1 MLEKQFEEFLVAH
14 FNQWASTEIKVGFR
28 YQFTCPDAEKGH
40 NLYQAFIKKPQS
52 HINVKGVDL
61 PTLKYGDVELIP
73 VYEGENFTENYIA
86 HLRDEVSA
94 LEGETKGT
102 ALLVIHNSLL
112 DTLKNSTE
120 DVAQPGA
127 IWHPQQIKQLLHGLI
142 DQNGDLAQISECL
155 LDFSFEEILED
166 EATMFGFEKLYYAI
180 ADGDLRFEEIGML
193 KDEQLTNGTWDDKET
208 IKERLELNTKLS
220 EKLDFITHHFPN
232 ELEDKL
238 AVEDLGEK
246 FVKEHFPKDD
256 VERYKTTLD
265 LGECLAEQDKN
276 RTELLE
282 LESIKAPPVG
292 CITKTRAESSAGLR
306 ENHILLFLEAEQNA
320 FELDLSFIKQK
331 LKDSFCSVQHDSY
344 EQKAVV
350 TIKNL
355 GGVRSRAI
363 VTGSFNG
370 QARYIAVQVK
380 TDKPKETH
388 KFKILVLRKGD
399 FFEEG
404 FKHNFLIEPDK
415 KKQYVTLQTDDNSLR
430 IAENGNAAIVQENEQ
445 CFSNQEFATVDF
457 KKLAS
462 ESDEVCFTVQ
472 GRETKLTF
480 NVEGEVS
487 TDSLS
492 LPLLL
497 DQGRFN
503 HLFVDNYFGKIRRN
517 SEGKV
522 HKIQI
527 DGKEIAPKAKRLTLL
542 QYEAEL
548 IDSAILCQKSN
559 EQTQLHDIEGVY
571 NELFLAY
578 RDLFDYLQKNKTLV
592 SLAGWGGEL
601 RQIISKVVAAY
612 QCEINQIPFNS
623 PLNESQKTL
632 VNIGFAEF
640 SDQEYITPL
649 HPLVL
654 AYNANLASV
663 LAEDKQN
670 SGSFKKLPPVTINRL
685 SAQGLM
691 PFVYDAKHDFS
702 YNHSE
707 KENVFWS
714 KLIPQQESSYDFV
727 CSLVK
732 DKVNKFTT
740 AFKHLFVAG
749 NKTTLIINS
758 VNNQQNKEVFLGLI
772 DYIKLKKDKVTN
784 IHVNLYDEAESYCWF
799 DMFADTASYDE
810 LKELCELNK
819 GPAKTQADSI
829 IDLLR
834 TRLTYSKFT
843 HDKGEKAQ
851 AYAHMSFFKN
861 NERVQATDV
870 DVLQQKT
877 GVACHGLMPGEAATN
892 KNGSYYTAFGL
903 NGIDTSVAPQ
913 LELIAKYSGL
923 VKPARSQHE
932 EYNASRSQ
940 ALVVTEEFK
949 TLLERSYENSIWTT
963 IIDPKVTLEFFESQK
978 NMVLIHYSD
987 NYTNS
992 VNYDAITVT
1001 KQTGLYNKVLESD
1014 DGGIIEE
1021 FNAFNGEWLL
1031 NLVTANDNER
1041 KEKRGI
1047 ICAYKY
1053 VNCLL
1058 AKSDITWVPLSIA
1071 EVIRVAGNLGLNM
1084 ADSDLS
1090 RLAQGFKKGVIS
1102 DDILFVGFKDQQIIL
1117 LPVEVKT
1124 GKRQTHSKGVKQAQ
1138 ELKSYFESLLGQQTL
1153 AGRLY
1158 RGLFMRQVLMQI
1170 DKYKLYNV
1178 YEPNYFNVIEDNSA
1192 YWLQGGYQ
1200 LTELTD
1206 YPAGLLFV
1214 NVEDSD
1220 LTHAV
1225 FTKIQN
1231 ILKVELPAAC
1241 LSHWV
1246 KTPMQNLLA
1255 DLTPAKLHHIDAQYV
1270 LTKSA
1275 TTQKVVLEENAK
1287 ADDETELT
1295 KTPGTRITALD
1306 DISLTNSDSKSAE
1319 KANPTEVKEANTNNL
1334 DMAATSA
1341 RKKMSE
1347 SDLSAIYQ
1355 QIIDCYYSHNI
1366 TLLKPGNVDPYIEGP
1381 ASILFRVGLN
1391 LGDKP
1396 ENVFAKSQSL
1406 KLALKL
1412 EQEQD
1417 VGFGIDKG
1425 CITIDVPKSQE
1436 QRYFVDQNDIWPNWQ
1451 RPQNALEI
1459 PLGEDRFG
1467 DVIKLN
1473 FSSSNCPH
1481 LLIGGTTGSGKSEA
1495 LNTILY
1501 GMVEHYSDKELKL
1514 MLIDPKGTELNDFE
1528 RYPHLIGRIGF
1539 DDEDA
1544 LELLTQAV
1552 SEMQSRYAQ
1561 FKAQGVRS
1569 LPDYNAKVSPEER
1582 IPWWVLVLDEYADL
1596 TSDKDMKKDIEG
1608 ELKRLAQKARAA
1620 GIHLIIATQKPSGDV
1635 ISTNLRSNLPAQLA
1649 LRVKNGTESRVILD
1663 EQGAEV
1669 LNGKGDAYLKSEGKL
1684 VRIQCA
1690 RVSI

>member
-1 MLEKQFEEFLVAH
+1 MSEKQFEEFLVTH
-14 FNQWASTEIKVGFR
+14 FNQWAKNEIKVGFR
-28 YQFTCPDAEKGH
+28 YQFTCPDVKKGH
-40 NLYQAFIKKPQS
+40 KLYQAFIKESRS
-52 HINVKGVDL
+52 HINIKGVDL

-73 VYEGENFTENYIA
+73 VHEGENFTENYIA

-102 ALLVIHNSLL
+102 ALLIIHNSLL

-127 IWHPQQIKQLLHGLI
+127 IWHPRQIKQLLHGLI
-142 DQNGDLAQISECL
+142 DQKGDLAQISECL
-155 LDFSFEEILED
+155 LDFSFEEILAD
-166 EATMFGFEKLYYAI
+166 KATMFGFEKLYYAI
-180 ADGDLRFEEIGML
+180 ADGDLCFEEIGML
-193 KDEQLTNGTWDDKET
+193 KDEQLTTGTWDDIET
-208 IKERLELNTKLS
+208 IKERLELNSKLS
-220 EKLDFITHHFPN
+220 DKLDFVTHHFPN

-238 AVEDLGEK
+238 AAEDFSEK

-256 VERYKTTLD
+256 VEKYKTTLD

-276 RTELLE
+276 RIELLE
-282 LESIKAPPVG
+282 LESIKAPQVE
-292 CITKTRAESSAGLR
+292 CITKTKTESGAGLR
-306 ENHILLFLEAEQNA
+306 ENHILVLLEAEQNA

-331 LKDSFCSVQHDSY
+331 LRDSYCSVQHDNY
-344 EQKAVV
+344 EQKATV

-363 VTGSFNG
+363 VTGCFNG
-370 QARYIAVQVK
+370 KARYIAVQVK
-380 TDKPKETH
+380 TDKPQETH
-388 KFKILVLRKGD
+388 KFKILVIRKED

-415 KKQYVTLQTDDNSLR
+415 NKQYITLQTDDNSLQ
-430 IAENGNAAIVQENEQ
+430 IAEDGSTATIQENEQ
-445 CFSNQEFATVDF
+445 CFSNQEFALVDF

-462 ESDEVCFTVQ
+462 ESDEVRFTVQ
-472 GRETKLTF
+472 GKETQLTF

-503 HLFVDNYFGKIRRN
+503 HLFEDGYNGLFNRSKN
-517 SEGKV
+517 KV
-522 HKIQI
+522 QI

-548 IDSAILCQKSN
+548 VDSAILSKKSN

-578 RDLFDYLQKNKTLV
+578 RDLFDYLQRTKTLI
-592 SLAGWGGEL
+592 SLAGWGDEL
-601 RQIISKVVAAY
+601 RQLISKVVDAY
-612 QCEINQIPFNS
+612 QQEINQIPFNA
-623 PLNESQKTL
+623 PLSKAQKTL

-640 SDQEYITPL
+640 SEQEYITPL

-654 AYNANLASV
+654 AYNLNLAQA
-663 LAEDKQN
+663 LAEDKVTN
-670 SGSFKKLPPVTINRL
+670 GSFKKLPTVTINRL
-685 SAQGLM
+685 TGQGLL
-691 PFVYDAKHDFS
+691 PFVYDASHDFS

-714 KLIPQQESSYDFV
+714 KLTPQQESSYDFV
-727 CSLVK
+727 RSLVR
-732 DKVNKFTT
+732 DKVNKFST

-772 DYIKLKKDKVTN
+772 DYIKLKRGKVTN
-784 IHVNLYDEAESYCWF
+784 IHVNLYDETESYCWF
-799 DMFADTASYDE
+799 DKFADTASYDE

-819 GPAKTQADSI
+819 GAAKTQADSI

-843 HDKGEKAQ
+843 HDEGAKAQ
-851 AYAHMSFFKN
+851 AYAHISFFKN

-892 KNGSYYTAFGL
+892 KNGRYYTAFGL
-903 NGIDTSVAPQ
+903 NGINTSGIPQ
-913 LELIAKYSGL
+913 LELISKYSGL
-923 VKPARSQHE
+923 IKPARSQHE
-932 EYNASRSQ
+932 EYNPARSQ

-1071 EVIRVAGNLGLNM
+1071 EIIRVAGNLGLNM

-1138 ELKSYFESLLGQQTL
+1138 ELKCYFESLLGQQTL
-1153 AGRLY
+1153 AGHLY
-1158 RGLFMRQVLMQI
+1158 RGLFMRQVMMQI

-1178 YEPNYFNVIEDNSA
+1178 YEPTYFDVIENNSA
-1192 YWLQGGYQ
+1192 YWLQGDYQ
-1200 LTELTD
+1200 LAELSD

-1214 NVEDSD
+1214 NVEDTD
-1220 LTHAV
+1220 FTHAA
-1225 FTKIQN
+1225 FTQIQN
-1231 ILKVELPAAC
+1231 ILKVELPAAS

-1246 KTPMQNLLA
+1246 KTPLKTLFA
-1255 DLTPAKLHHIDAQYV
+1255 DLTPAKLHHIDERYILA
-1270 LTKSA
+1270 KSSA
-1275 TTQKVVLEENAK
+1275 TNVVELKAELESDVSNK
-1287 ADDETELT
+1287 KSNSPNSSGSGT
-1295 KTPGTRITALD
+1295 KIYDLGSFSSP
-1306 DISLTNSDSKSAE
+1306 
-1319 KANPTEVKEANTNNL
+1319 KEAEDEKESLNKIAESHNVTPK
-1334 DMAATSA
+1334 
-1341 RKKMSE
+1341 RKAMSE
-1347 SDLSAIYQ
+1347 SELEALYQ
-1355 QIIDCYYSHNI
+1355 RVIDCYYSYNI
-1366 TLLKPGNVDPYIEGP
+1366 PVSKPTSEAPYVEGP
-1381 ASILFRVGLN
+1381 ASILFRVELN
-1391 LGDKP
+1391 PGTDPRKLFEK
-1396 ENVFAKSQSL
+1396 AQAL
-1406 KLALKL
+1406 KLDLKL
-1412 EQEQD
+1412 EQDQE
-1417 VGFGIDKG
+1417 VGFAIDKG
-1425 CITIDVPKSQE
+1425 CVTFDVPKNDS
-1436 QRYFVDQNDIWPNWQ
+1436 QRYYVDQNDIWPSWQ
-1451 RPQNALEI
+1451 RPMESLEV

-1467 DVIKLN
+1467 NVVKIN

-1501 GMVEHYSDKELKL
+1501 GMCEHYSDTELKL

-1528 RYPHLIGRIGF
+1528 KYPHLLGQIGW

-1544 LELLTQAV
+1544 LTLLTQAV
-1552 SEMQSRYAQ
+1552 EEMQTRYKQ
-1561 FKAQGVRS
+1561 FKEQGVRS
-1569 LPDYNAKVSPEER
+1569 LPDYNAKVDEESR

-1596 TSDKDMKKDIEG
+1596 TSDKDMKKDIEA

-1690 RVSI
+1690 RIAI

>member
-14 FNQWASTEIKVGFR
+14 FNQWATNEIKVGFR
-28 YQFTCPDAEKGH
+28 YQFTCPDEEKGYK
-40 NLYQAFIKKPQS
+40 LYQAFIKESQS
-52 HINVKGVDL
+52 HINVKGIDL
-61 PTLKYGDVELIP
+61 PTIKYGDVELIP

-94 LEGETKGT
+94 LEGETKGS

-120 DVAQPGA
+120 DVAQQGA
-127 IWHPQQIKQLLHGLI
+127 VWHPQKIKQLLHGLI
-142 DQNGDLAQISECL
+142 DQKCDLAQISECL
-155 LDFSFEEILED
+155 LDVSFEEILED
-166 EATMFGFEKLYYAI
+166 GATMFGFEKLYYAI
-180 ADGDLRFEEIGML
+180 ADGDLRVEETGRL
-193 KDEQLTNGTWDDKET
+193 PDEQLNKGTWDNKEA
-208 IKERLELNTKLS
+208 IRERLEDNRKLS
-220 EKLDFITHHFPN
+220 EKLDFITHHYPN

-238 AVEDLGEK
+238 AALDFSEK
-246 FVKEHFPKDD
+246 FVREHFPKDD
-256 VERYKTTLD
+256 VERYKTSLD
-265 LGECLAEQDKN
+265 LEECFAEQRKN

-282 LESIKAPPVG
+282 LENIKAPHLECV
-292 CITKTRAESSAGLR
+292 TKTRTESGAGLR
-306 ENHILLFLEAEQNA
+306 ENHILLLLEAEQNA
-320 FELDLSFIKQK
+320 FELDLSFIKHK
-331 LKDSFCSVQHDSY
+331 LKDSYCSVQHDNY

-380 TDKPKETH
+380 TAKPKETH

-415 KKQYVTLQTDDNSLR
+415 KKQYITLQTDDNSLQ
-430 IAENGNAAIVQENEQ
+430 IAEEGNAATVQENEQ
-445 CFSNQEFATVDF
+445 CFSNQEFATVDY

-472 GRETKLTF
+472 GKETKLTF
-480 NVEGEVS
+480 NLEGEVS
-487 TDSLS
+487 TDSLT

-503 HLFVDNYFGKIRRN
+503 HLFEDDYYGQFNRSKN
-517 SEGKV
+517 KV
-522 HKIQI
+522 QI

-548 IDSAILCQKSN
+548 IDSAILSKQSN
-559 EQTQLHDIEGVY
+559 GQTRLHDIEGIY
-571 NELFLAY
+571 KELFLAY

-592 SLAGWGGEL
+592 SLAGWGSEL
-601 RQIISKVVAAY
+601 RQIISKVVAVY
-612 QCEINQIPFNS
+612 QSEINQIPFNA
-623 PLNESQKTL
+623 PLSEAQKTL

-640 SDQEYITPL
+640 AEQEYITPL

-654 AYNANLASV
+654 AYNTNLASV
-663 LAEDKQN
+663 LAEDKES

-727 CSLVK
+727 RNLVK
-732 DKVNKFTT
+732 DKVNKFTA

-799 DMFADTASYDE
+799 DKFADTASYDE

-892 KNGSYYTAFGL
+892 KNDRYYTAFGL
-903 NGIDTSVAPQ
+903 NGIDTSEAPQ

-963 IIDPKVTLEFFESQK
+963 IIDPKVTLEFFENQK

-1001 KQTGLYNKVLESD
+1001 KQTGLYSKVLESD
-1014 DGGIIEE
+1014 NGGIIEE

-1071 EVIRVAGNLGLNM
+1071 EVIRVASNLGLNM

-1102 DDILFVGFKDQQIIL
+1102 DDILFVGFKEQQIIL

-1153 AGRLY
+1153 AGHLY

-1178 YEPNYFNVIEDNSA
+1178 YKHDYFDVIEDNSA
-1192 YWLQGGYQ
+1192 YWLQGDYQ
-1200 LTELTD
+1200 LAELTD

-1214 NVEDSD
+1214 NVEDSYF
-1220 LTHAV
+1220 AQAK
-1225 FTKIQN
+1225 FTLESN
-1231 ILKVELPAAC
+1231 ILKIELPAAC

-1246 KTPMQNLLA
+1246 KTPMQTLFA
-1255 DLTPAKLHHIDAQYV
+1255 ELTPAKLHHIDERYILNEKTTVNLLSEVHKVAEPATKQQATVDLKASNTNQNEEAENKSSGEELQSNEHLKV
-1270 LTKSA
+1270 LVGHELSQNTPVYWEPTNTAKFMNTNSGIIGTMGTGKTQCTKSVVTQLYRNQQNNVDGKPIGILIFDYKSDYVDDKFLNATNGKSFNLDCLPYNPLSLFGNKPKLPVHTASAFA
-1275 TTQKVVLEENAK
+1275 TTMTKAFGLGPKQQTKLKNLILEAYQNVGI
-1287 ADDETELT
+1287 DRSD
-1295 KTPGTRITALD
+1295 KTTWNIPA
-1306 DISLTNSDSKSAE
+1306 
-1319 KANPTEVKEANTNNL
+1319 PTL
-1334 DMAATSA
+1334 
-1341 RKKMSE
+1341 
-1347 SDLSAIYQ
+1347 SDLWDLY
-1355 QIIDCYYSHNI
+1355 
-1366 TLLKPGNVDPYIEGP
+1366 
-1381 ASILFRVGLN
+1381 
-1391 LGDKP
+1391 
-1396 ENVFAKSQSL
+1396 
-1406 KLALKL
+1406 L
-1412 EQEQD
+1412 EQEKVEQD
-1417 VGFGIDKG
+1417 SLYAALDNLVSFEVFEPCANKVKSLYDLVDGVTVIELAGYDTSIQNLVVALTLDLFYSQMQKQGKPGVLGDFRQVTKLVLVDEADNFMSQNFASLRKILKEGREYGVGVILSTQDITHFKTGENDYSSYILSWIVHRVAQIKNQDIKSIFNVDDK
-1425 CITIDVPKSQE
+1425 QE
-1436 QRYFVDQNDIWPNWQ
+1436 QERLMKYI
-1451 RPQNALEI
+1451 RELEKHTSLYI
-1459 PLGEDRFG
+1459 DGKKSIRN
-1467 DVIKLN
+1467 IKDKA
-1473 FSSSNCPH
+1473 FWE
-1481 LLIGGTTGSGKSEA
+1481 LI
-1495 LNTILY
+1495 
-1501 GMVEHYSDKELKL
+1501 
-1514 MLIDPKGTELNDFE
+1514 
-1528 RYPHLIGRIGF
+1528 
-1539 DDEDA
+1539 
-1544 LELLTQAV
+1544 
-1552 SEMQSRYAQ
+1552 
-1561 FKAQGVRS
+1561 
-1569 LPDYNAKVSPEER
+1569 
-1582 IPWWVLVLDEYADL
+1582 
-1596 TSDKDMKKDIEG
+1596 
-1608 ELKRLAQKARAA
+1608 
-1620 GIHLIIATQKPSGDV
+1620 
-1635 ISTNLRSNLPAQLA
+1635 
-1649 LRVKNGTESRVILD
+1649 
-1663 EQGAEV
+1663 
-1669 LNGKGDAYLKSEGKL
+1669 
-1684 VRIQCA
+1684 
-1690 RVSI
+1690 

>member
-1 MLEKQFEEFLVAH
+1 MLEKQFEEFLVTY
-14 FNQWASTEIKVGFR
+14 FNQWANTEIKVGFR
-28 YQFTCPDAEKGH
+28 YQFTCPDSEKGH
-40 NLYQAFIKKPQS
+40 KLYKAFIKESQS

-112 DTLKNSTE
+112 DTLKNSTK
-120 DVAQPGA
+120 DVAQQGA
-127 IWHPQQIKQLLHGLI
+127 VWHPQQIKQLLHGLI

-155 LDFSFEEILED
+155 LDFSFEEIIED

-180 ADGDLRFEEIGML
+180 ADGDLRFEETGRL
-193 KDEQLTNGTWDDKET
+193 RDEQLIKGIWDDKDA
-208 IKERLELNTKLS
+208 IRERLEENSKLS
-220 EKLDFITHHFPN
+220 EQLDLITHHYPN

-238 AVEDLGEK
+238 ASLDFSEK
-246 FVKEHFPKDD
+246 FIKEHFPKDD

-282 LESIKAPPVG
+282 LESIKAPNVE
-292 CITKTRAESSAGLR
+292 CIAKTKTESGAGLR
-306 ENHILLFLEAEQNA
+306 ENHILLFLEAEQHA
-320 FELDLSFIKQK
+320 FELDLRFIKQK
-331 LKDSFCSVQHDSY
+331 LRDSYCSVQHDNY
-344 EQKAVV
+344 EQKATVI
-350 TIKNL
+350 IKNL
-355 GGVRSRAI
+355 GGVRML
-363 VTGSFNG
+363 VTGSFSG

-388 KFKILVLRKGD
+388 KFRILVLRKGD

-415 KKQYVTLQTDDNSLR
+415 KKQYITLQTDDNFLQ
-430 IAENGNAAIVQENEQ
+430 IAEEGNTATVQKNEE
-445 CFSNQEFATVDF
+445 CFRNQDFSTVDF

-472 GRETKLTF
+472 GKETKLTF

-517 SEGKV
+517 AEGKV

-527 DGKEIAPKAKRLTLL
+527 DGKEIAPKAKRLTIL

-548 IDSAILCQKSN
+548 VDSSILCQKGN
-559 EQTQLHDIEGVY
+559 EQTRLHDIEGVY

-592 SLAGWGGEL
+592 SLAGWGSEL

-612 QCEINQIPFNS
+612 QHEINQIPFNA
-623 PLNESQKTL
+623 PLSEAQKTL

-640 SDQEYITPL
+640 AEQEYITPL

-654 AYNANLASV
+654 AYNAKLANV

-670 SGSFKKLPPVTINRL
+670 SSSFKKLPPVTINRL
-685 SAQGLM
+685 TAQGLM

-727 CSLVK
+727 RSLVK
-732 DKVNKFTT
+732 DKVNKFAA

-749 NKTTLIINS
+749 SKTTLIINS

-784 IHVNLYDEAESYCWF
+784 IHVNLYDEDESYCWF
-799 DMFADTASYDE
+799 DKFADTASYDK
-810 LKELCELNK
+810 LKDLCELNK
-819 GPAKTQADSI
+819 GSAKTQADSL

-870 DVLQQKT
+870 DVLKQKT

-892 KNGSYYTAFGL
+892 KNGRYYTTFGL
-903 NGIDTSVAPQ
+903 NGIDTCEAPQ
-913 LELIAKYSGL
+913 LKLIAKYSGL

-932 EYNASRSQ
+932 EYNPSRSQ
-940 ALVVTEEFK
+940 ALVVTDEFK

-963 IIDPKVTLEFFESQK
+963 IIDPKVTLEFFENQK

-1001 KQTGLYNKVLESD
+1001 KQTDLYNKVLESD
-1014 DGGIIEE
+1014 NGGIIEE

-1153 AGRLY
+1153 AGHLY

-1178 YEPNYFNVIEDNSA
+1178 YEPTYFDVIEDNSA
-1192 YWLQGGYQ
+1192 YWLQGDYQ
-1200 LTELTD
+1200 LAELTD

-1214 NVEDSD
+1214 NVEDTD
-1220 LTHAV
+1220 FTHAT
-1225 FTKIQN
+1225 FTPIQN

-1241 LSHWV
+1241 LTHWV
-1246 KTPMQNLLA
+1246 KTPMQELFEE
-1255 DLTPAKLHHIDAQYV
+1255 LTPTTLHHINARYI
-1270 LTKSA
+1270 LEAKAA
-1275 TTQKVVLEENAK
+1275 TQFVVLDVKAVSEEHDVAVNSQKPTTSGSRVIEHAAIGSLNEAK
-1287 ADDETELT
+1287 GEQQTLSEEAEPNKPIKR
-1295 KTPGTRITALD
+1295 KT
-1306 DISLTNSDSKSAE
+1306 
-1319 KANPTEVKEANTNNL
+1319 
-1334 DMAATSA
+1334 
-1341 RKKMSE
+1341 MSE
-1347 SDLSAIYQ
+1347 EELEVLYQ
-1355 QIIDCYYSHNI
+1355 RIINCYYSYNI
-1366 TLLKPGNVDPYIEGP
+1366 PVTKPVTEAPYVEGP
-1381 ASILFRVGLN
+1381 ASILFRVELN
-1391 LGDKP
+1391 LGTDPRRLFEK
-1396 ENVFAKSQSL
+1396 AQAL
-1406 KLALKL
+1406 KLNLKL
-1412 EQEQD
+1412 EQEQE
-1417 VGFGIDKG
+1417 VGFAIDKG
-1425 CITIDVPKSQE
+1425 CVTFDVPKNDS
-1436 QRYFVDQNDIWPNWQ
+1436 QRYYVDQNDIWPSWQ
-1451 RPQNALEI
+1451 RKDNALEV

-1467 DVIKLN
+1467 NVVKIN

-1501 GMVEHYSDKELKL
+1501 GMCEHYSDAELKL
-1514 MLIDPKGTELNDFE
+1514 MLIDPKGTELKSFKK
-1528 RYPHLIGRIGF
+1528 YPHLLGRIGWH
-1539 DDEDA
+1539 DEDA
-1544 LELLTQAV
+1544 LNLLTQAV
-1552 SEMQSRYAQ
+1552 EEMETRYKQ
-1561 FKAQGVRS
+1561 FEEQDVRS
-1569 LPDYNAKVSPEER
+1569 LPEYNAIVAKESR

-1596 TSDKDMKKDIEG
+1596 TSDKDMKKDIES

-1690 RVSI
+1690 RVQLKQEV

>member
-1 MLEKQFEEFLVAH
+1 MLEKQFEDFLVAH
-14 FNQWASTEIKVGFR
+14 FNQWANTEIKVGFR
-28 YQFTCPDAEKGH
+28 YQFTCPDAEKGY
-40 NLYQAFIKKPQS
+40 NLYQAFIKESQS
-52 HINVKGVDL
+52 HINVKGIDL
-61 PTLKYGDVELIP
+61 PTIKYGDVELIP

-120 DVAQPGA
+120 DVAQLGA
-127 IWHPQQIKQLLHGLI
+127 VWHPQQIKQLLHGLI
-142 DQNGDLAQISECL
+142 DQKCDLAQISECL
-155 LDFSFEEILED
+155 LDVSFEEILED
-166 EATMFGFEKLYYAI
+166 GATMFGFEKLYYAI
-180 ADGDLRFEEIGML
+180 ADGDLRVEETGRL
-193 KDEQLTNGTWDDKET
+193 PDEQLNKGTWDNKEA
-208 IKERLELNTKLS
+208 IRERLEDNRKLS
-220 EKLDFITHHFPN
+220 EQLDFITHHYPN

-238 AVEDLGEK
+238 AALDFSEK
-246 FVKEHFPKDD
+246 FVREHFPKDD
-256 VERYKTTLD
+256 VERYKTSLD
-265 LGECLAEQDKN
+265 LEECFDEQRKN

-282 LESIKAPPVG
+282 LESIKAPHVE
-292 CITKTRAESSAGLR
+292 CIKKTRTESSAGLR

-331 LKDSFCSVQHDSY
+331 LKDSYCSVQHDNY
-344 EQKAVV
+344 DQKALV

-404 FKHNFLIEPDK
+404 FKHNFLIESDK
-415 KKQYVTLQTDDNSLR
+415 KKQYITLQTDDNSLQ
-430 IAENGNAAIVQENEQ
+430 IAEEGNAATVQKNEE

-457 KKLAS
+457 KKFAS
-462 ESDEVCFTVQ
+462 VSDEVRFTVQ
-472 GRETKLTF
+472 GKETNLTF

-503 HLFVDNYFGKIRRN
+503 NLFVDNYFGKIRRN
-517 SEGKV
+517 AEGNV

-548 IDSAILCQKSN
+548 VDSAILRQKGN
-559 EQTQLHDIEGVY
+559 EQTLLHDIEGVY

-578 RDLFDYLQKNKTLV
+578 RDLFDYLQKNKTLI
-592 SLAGWGGEL
+592 SLAGWGKEL
-601 RQIISKVVAAY
+601 RKIISKVVAAY
-612 QCEINQIPFNS
+612 QHEINQIPFNA

-640 SDQEYITPL
+640 AEQEYITPL

-654 AYNANLASV
+654 AYNANLARV
-663 LAEDKQN
+663 LAEDKQT

-685 SAQGLM
+685 TAQGLM
-691 PFVYDAKHDFS
+691 PFVYDAKHDFT

-727 CSLVK
+727 RSLVK
-732 DKVNKFTT
+732 DKVNKFTA

-799 DMFADTASYDE
+799 DKFADTASYDE
-810 LKELCELNK
+810 LKDLCELNK
-819 GPAKTQADSI
+819 GPSKTQADSI

-843 HDKGEKAQ
+843 HNKGEKAQ

-892 KNGSYYTAFGL
+892 KNGRYYTAFGL
-903 NGIDTSVAPQ
+903 NGIDTSEAPQ

-923 VKPARSQHE
+923 VKPARSKHE
-932 EYNASRSQ
+932 EYNSSRSQ

-963 IIDPKVTLEFFESQK
+963 IIDPKVTLEFFENQK

-1058 AKSDITWVPLSIA
+1058 AKSNITWVPLSIA

-1102 DDILFVGFKDQQIIL
+1102 DDILFVGFKEQQIIL

-1153 AGRLY
+1153 AGHLY

-1178 YEPNYFNVIEDNSA
+1178 YEPKYFDVIENDSA
-1192 YWLQGGYQ
+1192 YWLQGDYQ
-1200 LTELTD
+1200 LAELTD

-1214 NVEDSD
+1214 NVEDTD
-1220 LTHAV
+1220 FTHAV
-1225 FTKIQN
+1225 FTAIQN

-1241 LSHWV
+1241 LRHWV
-1246 KTPMQNLLA
+1246 KTPMQTLFKE
-1255 DLTPAKLHHIDAQYV
+1255 LTPAKLHHINARYILDAEP
-1270 LTKSA
+1270 
-1275 TTQKVVLEENAK
+1275 TTQLV
-1287 ADDETELT
+1287 
-1295 KTPGTRITALD
+1295 ILD
-1306 DISLTNSDSKSAE
+1306 DIPTGEISDEEGNGQKTTTTASRVIELADIGSLN
-1319 KANPTEVKEANTNNL
+1319 EVKGEQPTLSQVAEPNKPL
-1334 DMAATSA
+1334 VK

-1347 SDLSAIYQ
+1347 EELEALYQ
-1355 QIIDCYYSHNI
+1355 RVIDCYYSYNI
-1366 TLLKPGNVDPYIEGP
+1366 PVSKPVAEAPYVEGP
-1381 ASILFRVGLN
+1381 ASILFRVELN
-1391 LGDKP
+1391 PGTDPRKLFEK
-1396 ENVFAKSQSL
+1396 AQAL
-1406 KLALKL
+1406 KLDLKL
-1412 EQEQD
+1412 EQEQE
-1417 VGFGIDKG
+1417 VGFAIDKG
-1425 CITIDVPKSQE
+1425 CVTFDVPKNDS
-1436 QRYFVDQNDIWPNWQ
+1436 QRYYVDQNDIWPSWQ
-1451 RPQNALEI
+1451 RPVNALEV

-1467 DVIKLN
+1467 NVVKIN

-1501 GMVEHYSDKELKL
+1501 GMCEHYSDAELKL
-1514 MLIDPKGTELNDFE
+1514 MLIDPKGTELIDFE
-1528 RYPHLIGRIGF
+1528 KYPHLLGQIGW

-1544 LELLTQAV
+1544 LTLLTQAV
-1552 SEMQSRYAQ
+1552 EEMQSRYKQ
-1561 FKAQGVRS
+1561 FKEQGVRS
-1569 LPDYNAKVSPEER
+1569 LPDYNAKVTPEDR

-1596 TSDKDMKKDIEG
+1596 TSDKDMKKDIEA

-1690 RVSI
+1690 RVAL

>member
-28 YQFTCPDAEKGH
+28 YQFTCPDAEKGR
-40 NLYQAFIKKPQS
+40 NLYQAFIKNPQS

-94 LEGETKGT
+94 LKGETKGT

-282 LESIKAPPVG
+282 LESIKAPHVG

-306 ENHILLFLEAEQNA
+306 ENHVLLFLEAEQNA

-430 IAENGNAAIVQENEQ
+430 IAENGNSAIVQENEQ

-472 GRETKLTF
+472 GKETKLTF

-548 IDSAILCQKSN
+548 IDSTILCQKGN

-592 SLAGWGGEL
+592 SLAGWGDEL

-612 QCEINQIPFNS
+612 QREINQISFNA

-640 SDQEYITPL
+640 SEQEYITPL

-727 CSLVK
+727 RSLVK

-1158 RGLFMRQVLMQI
+1158 RGLFIRQVLMQI

-1200 LTELTD
+1200 LAELTD

-1241 LSHWV
+1241 LNHWV

-1255 DLTPAKLHHIDAQYV
+1255 DLTPAKLHHIDAQYI

-1275 TTQKVVLEENAK
+1275 TTQKVVLEQNAK
-1287 ADDETELT
+1287 ADEQTELT
-1295 KTPGTRITALD
+1295 KTQGTKITALD
-1306 DISLTNSDSKSAE
+1306 DISPPSRNSKNAE
-1319 KANPTEVKEANTNNL
+1319 QANPTEVKEANTNNL
-1334 DMAATSA
+1334 DMSATTA

-1366 TLLKPGNVDPYIEGP
+1366 TLLKPDNVEPYIEGP

-1396 ENVFAKSQSL
+1396 ESVFAKSQSL

-1451 RPQNALEI
+1451 RPQNALEV

-1467 DVIKLN
+1467 EVIKLN

-1501 GMVEHYSDKELKL
+1501 GMVEHYTPSELKL

-1528 RYPHLIGRIGF
+1528 RYSHLIGRIGF

-1552 SEMQSRYAQ
+1552 AEMQSRYAQ

-1569 LPDYNAKVSPEER
+1569 LPDYNAKVTPEER

-1690 RVSI
+1690 RVK

>member
-14 FNQWASTEIKVGFR
+14 FNQWATNEIKVGFR
-28 YQFTCPDAEKGH
+28 YQFTCPDAEKGYK
-40 NLYQAFIKKPQS
+40 LYQAFIKESQS
-52 HINVKGVDL
+52 QINVKGIDL
-61 PTLKYGDVELIP
+61 PTLKYGDVELIT

-94 LEGETKGT
+94 LKGETKGT
-102 ALLVIHNSLL
+102 ALLIIHNSLL

-120 DVAQPGA
+120 DVAQQGA
-127 IWHPQQIKQLLHGLI
+127 VWHPQHIKQLLHGLI

-166 EATMFGFEKLYYAI
+166 EATMFGFERLYYAI
-180 ADGDLRFEEIGML
+180 ADGDLRLEEIGML

-208 IKERLELNTKLS
+208 IKERLMLNSKLS
-220 EKLDFITHHFPN
+220 DKFDFITHHFPN

-238 AVEDLGEK
+238 AAEDLGEK

-256 VERYKTTLD
+256 VERYKTSLD
-265 LGECLAEQDKN
+265 LGECLAEQEKN

-282 LESIKAPPVG
+282 LESIKAPDVEY
-292 CITKTRAESSAGLR
+292 IAKTRTEVGVGLR
-306 ENHILLFLEAEQNA
+306 ENHILLLLEAEQNA

-331 LKDSFCSVQHDSY
+331 LKDSYCSVQHDNY
-344 EQKAVV
+344 EQKVVV

-415 KKQYVTLQTDDNSLR
+415 KKQFITLQTDDNSLQ
-430 IAENGNAAIVQENEQ
+430 IAEEGNAATVEKNEE

-472 GRETKLTF
+472 GKETKLTF
-480 NVEGEVS
+480 NLEGEVS
-487 TDSLS
+487 TDSLT

-503 HLFVDNYFGKIRRN
+503 HLFEDDYYGQFNRSKN
-517 SEGKV
+517 KV
-522 HKIQI
+522 QI

-548 IDSAILCQKSN
+548 IDSAILSKQSN
-559 EQTQLHDIEGVY
+559 GQTRLHDIEGIY

-592 SLAGWGGEL
+592 SLAGWGSEL
-601 RQIISKVVAAY
+601 RQIISKVVAVY
-612 QCEINQIPFNS
+612 QSEINQIPFNA
-623 PLNESQKTL
+623 PLSEAQKTL

-640 SDQEYITPL
+640 AEQEYITPL

-654 AYNANLASV
+654 AYNTNLASV
-663 LAEDKQN
+663 LAEDKLS

-727 CSLVK
+727 RNLVK
-732 DKVNKFTT
+732 DKVNKFTA

-799 DMFADTASYDE
+799 DKFADTASYDE

-892 KNGSYYTAFGL
+892 KNGRYYTAFGL
-903 NGIDTSVAPQ
+903 NGIDTSEAMQ

-963 IIDPKVTLEFFESQK
+963 IIDPKVTLEFFENQK

-1053 VNCLL
+1053 VSCLL
-1058 AKSDITWVPLSIA
+1058 GKSDITWVPLSIA

-1138 ELKSYFESLLGQQTL
+1138 ELKGYFEALLGQQTL
-1153 AGRLY
+1153 AGHLY
-1158 RGLFMRQVLMQI
+1158 RSLFMRQVLMQI

-1178 YEPNYFNVIEDNSA
+1178 YEPTYFNVIENNSA
-1192 YWLQGGYQ
+1192 YWLQGDYQ
-1200 LTELTD
+1200 LAELTD
-1206 YPAGLLFV
+1206 YPSGLLFV

-1220 LTHAV
+1220 FTHAI
-1225 FTKIQN
+1225 FTQIQN
-1231 ILKVELPAAC
+1231 ILKVELPAAS

-1246 KTPMQNLLA
+1246 KTPMKALFTE
-1255 DLTPAKLHHIDAQYV
+1255 LTPAKLHYISDRYILDISPALQTV
-1270 LTKSA
+1270 MVDDRSVSKANNEAVSAPSTMSSGTKITELGSLVPPKRTKQDVQFIKQIAESSKQLTK
-1275 TTQKVVLEENAK
+1275 
-1287 ADDETELT
+1287 
-1295 KTPGTRITALD
+1295 R
-1306 DISLTNSDSKSAE
+1306 KS
-1319 KANPTEVKEANTNNL
+1319 
-1334 DMAATSA
+1334 
-1341 RKKMSE
+1341 MSE
-1347 SDLSAIYQ
+1347 DELETLYQ
-1355 QIIDCYYSHNI
+1355 RVIDCYYSYNI
-1366 TLLKPGNVDPYIEGP
+1366 PVSKPVAEAPYVEGP
-1381 ASILFRVGLN
+1381 ASILFRVELN
-1391 LGDKP
+1391 PGTDPRKLFEK
-1396 ENVFAKSQSL
+1396 AQAL
-1406 KLALKL
+1406 KLDLKL
-1412 EQEQD
+1412 EQEQE
-1417 VGFGIDKG
+1417 VGFAIDKG
-1425 CITIDVPKSQE
+1425 CVTFDVPKNDS
-1436 QRYFVDQNDIWPNWQ
+1436 QRYYVDQNDIWPSWQ
-1451 RPQNALEI
+1451 RPENALEV

-1467 DVIKLN
+1467 NVVKIN

-1501 GMVEHYSDKELKL
+1501 GMCEHYSDAELKL
-1514 MLIDPKGTELNDFE
+1514 MLIDPKGTELNDFDK
-1528 RYPHLIGRIGF
+1528 YPHLLGQIGW

-1544 LELLTQAV
+1544 LNLLTQAV
-1552 SEMQSRYAQ
+1552 EEMQSRYKQ
-1561 FKAQGVRS
+1561 FKDKGVRS
-1569 LPDYNAKVSPEER
+1569 LPDYNAKVPKESR

-1596 TSDKDMKKDIEG
+1596 TSDKDMKKDIEA

-1690 RVSI
+1690 RVF